1 MKLTFI
7 SRLIYACFMGN
18 LYFHVGFFS
27 YKQINIGV
35 NWSFKM
41 IKKIYKKELV
51 KRVGE
56 AIVLWRRVHLYT
68 TPKQLLMLCH
78 WILHNILFHP
88 RQRVLSFDGWIIIG
102 AAFFYPLPLHSC
114 LTFKISG
121 LSSWLGIFSYQSS
134 FFWFVNFYPWYFC
147 KFLFSFYFFSIAS
160 FNLDFLFFIYFLNL
174 VPILFFFFFFLVSFI
189 NFQLFSILSFNQK
202 F

>member
-1 MKLTFI
+1 
-7 SRLIYACFMGN
+7 
-18 LYFHVGFFS
+18 
-27 YKQINIGV
+27 
-35 NWSFKM
+35 
-41 IKKIYKKELV
+41 
-51 KRVGE
+51 
-56 AIVLWRRVHLYT
+56 VLWRRVHLYT

-78 WILHNILFHP
+78 WIPHNILFHP

-147 KFLFSFYFFSIAS
+147 KFLFFFNCILQSR
-160 FNLDFLFFIYFLNL
+160 FFIYFLFFKFG
-174 VPILFFFFFFLVSFI
+174 PHSFFFFFFSCLFYKLSIVFNFI
-189 NFQLFSILSFNQK
+189 L
-202 F
+202 